1 MIARPLPYDSEAPL
15 ERRAGTRAGRTAVLR
30 RRARSRRERYAT
42 LIRMFVAF
50 VAFVLVVVL
59 YLGLMANVLRLNYEL
74 AHLGRQKAQLLD
86 ATALADDQ
94 IAAAESDERLRA
106 FARRLGMREPA
117 TFAAVT
123 LRPDPP
129 AEEHVAFSP
138 WLK

>member
-1 MIARPLPYDSEAPL
+1 VIATPLRYDPEAPL

-42 LIRMFVAF
+42 LTRIFVAF

-59 YLGLMANVLRLNYEL
+59 YLGLMANVMRLNYEL
-74 AHLGRQKAQLLD
+74 AHLGREKAELLD
-86 ATALADDQ
+86 ATALGDDQ
-94 IAAAESDERLRA
+94 IAAAESSERLRT
-106 FARRLGMREPA
+106 FARRLGMHEPA

-129 AEEHVAFSP
+129 AEAHVAFLP